1 MNFVIPMAGH
11 GARFVQA
18 GYKLPKMLLEAHGK
32 TLLQWSLDSL
42 PLQLA
47 NVVVFVG
54 LNEHNEKFNLQ
65 GVIEEL
71 YPDMNFKFVFLDEV
85 TRGQAETTWLG
96 LEFCH
101 HDEPL
106 IVFNIDTFFS
116 SSTLTEKL
124 QDKSVDGILGCFNSV
139 ENRFSF
145 AALDE
150 DGEFV
155 SDVQEKEPIS
165 NHALTG
171 LYTFKTVHDFVET
184 YKFHTD
190 NELTTKGEYYIAPM
204 YNYLIQKGKK
214 YRLDKAEKHYIL
226 GTPNEYAAFLDLEEI

>member
-1 MNFVIPMAGH
+1 
-11 GARFVQA
+11 
-18 GYKLPKMLLEAHGK
+18 
-32 TLLQWSLDSL
+32 
-42 PLQLA
+42 
-47 NVVVFVG
+47 
-54 LNEHNEKFNLQ
+54 
-65 GVIEEL
+65 
-71 YPDMNFKFVFLDEV
+71 
-85 TRGQAETTWLG
+85 
-96 LEFCH
+96 
-101 HDEPL
+101 
-106 IVFNIDTFFS
+106 
-116 SSTLTEKL
+116 
-124 QDKSVDGILGCFNSV
+124 
-139 ENRFSF
+139 
-145 AALDE
+145 
-150 DGEFV
+150 V